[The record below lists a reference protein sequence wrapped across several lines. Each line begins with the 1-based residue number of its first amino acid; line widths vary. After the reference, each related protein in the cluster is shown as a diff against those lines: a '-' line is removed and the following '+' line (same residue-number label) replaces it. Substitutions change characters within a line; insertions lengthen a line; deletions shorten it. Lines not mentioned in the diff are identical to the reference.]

1 MLGGNVMTQSEHTNT
16 STTTIA
22 ELWRRGQVGWP
33 RRFPIAQ
40 FPNPPL
46 LLAFAGLGLAAVA
59 GAAAHDAG
67 RAVFT
72 VGLAVWA
79 LQEALSGVNWFRRV
93 LGLGVLVW
101 IAVGLAGRL

>member
-1 MLGGNVMTQSEHTNT
+1 MSA
-16 STTTIA
+16 A
-22 ELWRRGQVGWP
+22 ELWRRGQLGWP

-46 LLAFAGLGLAAVA
+46 LLAFAGGGVAAVA
-59 GAAAHDAG
+59 DGALHDVG

-79 LQEALSGVNWFRRV
+79 YKELAGGVNWFRRL
-93 LGLGVLVW
+93 LGGGALIW
-101 IAVGLAGRL
+101 IVAALAGEL

>member
-1 MLGGNVMTQSEHTNT
+1 MAPSERT
-16 STTTIA
+16 STSAVTIA

-46 LLAFAGLGLAAVA
+46 LLAFAGSGLAAVSD
-59 GAAAHDAG
+59 GAVHDAG
-67 RAVFT
+67 RVVFV
-72 VGLAVWA
+72 VGLVVWA
-79 LQEALSGVNWFRRV
+79 LEEALSGVNWLRRL

-101 IAVGLAGRL
+101 IAIGLAGEL